1 MPQDL
6 PTSPTPAPKPVHRSL
21 LSRLIDSYNPGVT
34 FLVAVWVLG
43 YAIRDQLDQRG
54 MLGDTAD
61 DALTSLL
68 FVVPI
73 MLLGWGLLTV
83 LQRLTGTRFSDREED

>member
-6 PTSPTPAPKPVHRSL
+6 PSSSAPKPTTQRGNV
-21 LSRLIDSYNPGVT
+21 LSRIIEAYNPGVT
-34 FLVAVWVLG
+34 FLVAVWVVG
-43 YAIRDQLDQRG
+43 YSCRQILDIRGL
-54 MLGDTAD
+54 LTDTID

-73 MLLGWGLLTV
+73 MLLGWGALSL
-83 LQRLTGTRFSDREED
+83 LQRLTGVRFFDSEE

>member
-6 PTSPTPAPKPVHRSL
+6 PTPAPKPAPQRGSL
-21 LSRLIDSYNPGVT
+21 LSRMIEAYNPGVT
-34 FLVAVWVLG
+34 FLVAVWVTG
-43 YAIRDQLDQRG
+43 YACRQILETRG
-54 MLGDTAD
+54 MLTDTID

-73 MLLGWGLLTV
+73 MLLGWGALSL
-83 LQRLTGTRFSDREED
+83 LQRLTGVRFFDSEE